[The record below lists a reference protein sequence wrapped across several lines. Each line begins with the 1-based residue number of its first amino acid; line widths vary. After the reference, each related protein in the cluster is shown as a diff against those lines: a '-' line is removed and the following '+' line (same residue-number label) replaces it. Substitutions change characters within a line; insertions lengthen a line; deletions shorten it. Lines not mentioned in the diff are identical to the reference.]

1 MNSVFFTSRRSQAFA
16 VFQSR
21 ITVSGETFKTCA
33 VSSTVRPPKNLNSTT
48 WLMRASNV
56 ASPAERIAECNEV
69 VLLHVWQLLHVIE
82 IDVNRTAAT
91 FLALPAAG
99 ELH

>member
-1 MNSVFFTSRRSQAFA
+1 MRCFVHCQATKESQLDNLAHASIERR
-16 VFQSR
+16 QSR
-21 ITVSGETFKTCA
+21 
-33 VSSTVRPPKNLNSTT
+33 
-48 WLMRASNV
+48 
-56 ASPAERIAECNEV
+56 ERIAECNEV

-99 ELH
+99 ELHSGSVASSAPPARGSARDSAIRHD